1 MTFGEFIKMFYR
13 TIIVENL
20 NIFITI
26 FAVLTVVLIAA
37 LLMRPYRLWYWKVN
51 KNKEEINAELGK
63 LCEAVKNIEVMV
75 SGSEAKECAGS
86 GKGEV
91 NAENT
96 ESSHAALKNEKDE
109 EPLPENGEASS
120 TSFSGGRDRIF
131 LRGYDTDKQGR
142 IYTEEEITKL
152 IKD

>member
-20 NIFITI
+20 NIFIAI
-26 FAVLTVVLIAA
+26 FAVLAVVLIAA

-86 GKGEV
+86 GK
-91 NAENT
+91 A
-96 ESSHAALKNEKDE
+96 K
-109 EPLPENGEASS
+109 
-120 TSFSGGRDRIF
+120 
-131 LRGYDTDKQGR
+131 
-142 IYTEEEITKL
+142 
-152 IKD
+152 